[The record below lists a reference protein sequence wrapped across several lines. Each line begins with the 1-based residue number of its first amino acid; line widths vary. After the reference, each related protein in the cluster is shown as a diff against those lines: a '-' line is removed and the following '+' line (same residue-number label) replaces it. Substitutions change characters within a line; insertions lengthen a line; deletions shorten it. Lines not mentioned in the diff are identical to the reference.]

1 VVLSG
6 FALFTLLLSLG
17 IPGADPP
24 RHVTALGNVESR
36 RWLRGEAELS
46 LPPPDANN
54 PTVLA
59 LRAYPVTAPLDATV
73 EIAGQPPVHLR
84 MTEGPAT
91 YRVAL
96 SDSVVAG
103 LRAGA
108 GRLRVRVSAPEISP
122 FEASGGVSSDRRS
135 LAICLEAL
143 GYGTTT
149 PRSFDLADDQYFA
162 QGSHPVEATA
172 GRDAFV
178 AFVRGAMLQ
187 WDAGWYRQIAAEGY
201 AFSRDRVHTF
211 QNTPFYPLYPVACR
225 WTARL
230 TKLPLDLSMVLI
242 ANLLAVLGVVTFAHL
257 VREVFGEDTAHASVL
272 LLCFFPQSLFLSLP
286 YTESCMLFAFSLLL
300 LMLHRRRHLAAAIVC
315 GVGSACRPTGPVLVP
330 ALVLSF
336 LGSHGWPC
344 SRSPAVLFQAAGLAL
359 IGIAGLLAYSAYL
372 GTAFG
377 DPLAFSHAH
386 GGWKKELLHDP
397 LLMATFS
404 WVLEFTRWSLARAP
418 FAVFVDPRQ
427 MEAWSLIGVLVVL
440 VASRRRM
447 PAPWLVAGMLVV
459 LVPYAYFGPSNVGL
473 TSMARYASVDLPFF
487 VALGGFLAAR
497 GRQLFLGAVV
507 GLFATGLLACSVLF
521 AHGHCFVG

>member
-1 VVLSG
+1 MRLRLRSLGSRLGGVLTLRVIAAYAASRLVVLSG

-187 WDAGWYRQIAAEGY
+187 WDAGWYRQTAAEGY
-201 AFSRDRVHTF
+201 AFSAAYDGS
-211 QNTPFYPLYPVACR
+211 N
-225 WTARL
+225 RL
-230 TKLPLDLSMVLI
+230 TSLSYTDGEGVAHQTQFRYLGHTLTKKLKYRD
-242 ANLLAVLGVVTFAHL
+242 
-257 VREVFGEDTAHASVL
+257 SVL
-272 LLCFFPQSLFLSLP
+272 SEETRYVNDGFRTLQERNSANNVVNEYTWGLGLPGGIGGLLHLSQGGAAYSYL
-286 YTESCMLFAFSLLL
+286 YDGKGNVTALLDANANV
-300 LMLHRRRHLAAAIVC
+300 AAAYQYDPFGKMRNIT
-315 GVGSACRPTGPVLVP
+315 GSVNQPFQFSTKPYDDKTGLSYYGYRFYVP
-330 ALVLSF
+330 ALGRWLTRDPIGEAGGINLYGFAENDPINSIDPDGLSVLI
-336 LGSHGWPC
+336 
-344 SRSPAVLFQAAGLAL
+344 PAIREIPRIGQAVWGAAIGIAAGLA
-359 IGIAGLLAYSAYL
+359 A
-372 GTAFG
+372 
-377 DPLAFSHAH
+377 
-386 GGWKKELLHDP
+386 
-397 LLMATFS
+397 
-404 WVLEFTRWSLARAP
+404 
-418 FAVFVDPRQ
+418 
-427 MEAWSLIGVLVVL
+427 
-440 VASRRRM
+440 
-447 PAPWLVAGMLVV
+447 
-459 LVPYAYFGPSNVGL
+459 
-473 TSMARYASVDLPFF
+473 
-487 VALGGFLAAR
+487 
-497 GRQLFLGAVV
+497 GAVDEERKRCLEV
-507 GLFATGLLACSVLF
+507 QKRCIEKCSDETLPTGKRCDQGNDF
-521 AHGHCFVG
+521 F